1 MYNNE
6 NKDKITALA
15 DNELDLI
22 QAAKQ
27 GDSTALNKLIESN
40 KGYVLSIVKKFHYKE
55 LDAKGL
61 SFEDLVQEGNIGL
74 MESVR
79 KFDETKG
86 AKFLTY
92 AAYRIEESIFRAIR
106 DFGGT
111 VRLQPE
117 QYKER
122 NKIIKA
128 RDAFLHRNERE
139 PAAEELSEETG
150 ISYNVVS
157 DLLISLKKQESE
169 DASTLSDEN
178 DFDNDDFGYDSHSN
192 NDSDNDS
199 INDSDSNINTYDN
212 NVSDY
217 DSDVKDTSTNE
228 AISTDINNALLFIL
242 DERERNIL
250 KMLFGIDSPKMNL
263 KEISIKLNLSYERVR
278 QLSNRAVKRIKKRD
292 KSGIFE
298 KYYPKDK

>member
-1 MYNNE
+1 MYNN
-6 NKDKITALA
+6 KDKE
-15 DNELDLI
+15 DKNDSVNDELDLI
-22 QAAKQ
+22 LAAKQ
-27 GDSTALNKLIESN
+27 RDSIALNKLIESN
-40 KGYVLSIVKKFHYKE
+40 KGFILSIVKKYHYKE
-55 LDAKGL
+55 LDTRGL
-61 SFEDLVQEGNIGL
+61 GFEDLIQEGKMGL
-74 MESVR
+74 MEALF

-86 AKFLTY
+86 VKFLTY
-92 AAYRIEESIFRAIR
+92 ATYWIKESIFKAIR

-111 VRLQPE
+111 VRLEPE

-122 NKIIKA
+122 NKIRKA
-128 RDAFLHRNERE
+128 REAFLHRYERE

-150 ISYNVVS
+150 ISYNVAS
-157 DLLISLKKQESE
+157 DLLISLKKQESK
-169 DASTLSDEN
+169 DASTLSNEN
-178 DFDNDDFGYDSHSN
+178 DFDNDDFGYDSHGN

-217 DSDVKDTSTNE
+217 DSDGKDTSKNE
-228 AISTDINNALLFIL
+228 AISTDINNALFSIL

-278 QLSNRAVKRIKKRD
+278 QLSSRAIKRIKKRD
-292 KSGIFE
+292 KTGIFE